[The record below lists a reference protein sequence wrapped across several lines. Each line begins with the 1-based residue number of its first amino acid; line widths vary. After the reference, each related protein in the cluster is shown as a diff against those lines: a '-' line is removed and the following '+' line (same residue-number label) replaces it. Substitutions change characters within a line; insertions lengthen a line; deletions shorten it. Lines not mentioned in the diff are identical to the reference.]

1 MMAPASAAA
10 WSLDH
15 RPGLRHTLV
24 ALIFAL
30 GALPKLI
37 YLFSHGAL
45 WGDEAA
51 LAMNIGP
58 RGFLELGRP
67 FVYLQV
73 CPWGAMA
80 GIKVMTLLLG
90 TGEVGYR
97 AFPTLAALA
106 AMAFTYPLGARI
118 HSREAGLVAMFLT
131 GLGYWLTHYSAE
143 LKPYSLDATAA
154 VLLLLLAARVLA
166 APQDNR
172 AFVGLFA
179 AGLVA
184 VWSSITA
191 LFVLAGV
198 GTALAFDA
206 FTQRRGARRL
216 VVVAGAGVAW
226 VVAFAV
232 HYQAYLVRSAVA
244 SDKKAV
250 VFWNDGFAPMPPTT
264 LAQLRWYPAKFFYAF
279 VGPGGLGLRYLAGLA
294 FLLGLYLLYKKGK
307 LSFVVLLVSPLVY
320 VLLASMLKRYP
331 MLGRL
336 VLFMIP
342 SLVIPIGVT
351 VAEGLAH
358 ARKAVRVAALALP
371 LLLVA
376 PTLKASWHRVRP
388 QPGLRD
394 MRHVMEEIA
403 ADFRDGDVIY
413 MAGGGY
419 ATIFDFYAEQYKLP
433 KIYVGVDNLRHF
445 DEQKRFPHLVEVPP
459 LAFGKPRVWFIGS
472 TISDPGGDRD
482 LLRSTE
488 DPASF
493 LGRFFARHGGRKLS
507 SSPAHDMVLEL
518 WDMSDAVTPTGD
530 AAIENPRPAD

>member
-1 MMAPASAAA
+1 MASPHADA

-15 RPGLRHTLV
+15 RPGLRRALV
-24 ALIFAL
+24 ALIFIL

-37 YLFSHGAL
+37 YLYSHGAL

-80 GIKVMTLLLG
+80 GIKALTLILG

-97 AFPTLAALA
+97 AFPTLAALVA
-106 AMAFTYPLGARI
+106 IAFTYPLGARI

-154 VLLLLLAARVLA
+154 VILLLLAARALS
-166 APQDNR
+166 APDDKR
-172 AFVGLFA
+172 AFIGLFLG
-179 AGLVA
+179 GLVA
-184 VWSSITA
+184 AWSSITS

-206 FTQRRGARRL
+206 LKERRGMKRL
-216 VVVAGAGVAW
+216 LTVGAVGVAW
-226 VVAFAV
+226 VVAFGV

-250 VFWNDGFAPMPPTT
+250 AFWNDGFAPFPPTS
-264 LAQLRWYPAKFFYAF
+264 LAELRWYPGKFFYAF
-279 VGPGGLGLRYLAGLA
+279 VGPGGLGLRYLAGLV
-294 FLLGLYLLYKKGK
+294 FLYGLYLLYKKGK
-307 LSFVVLLVSPLVY
+307 LTFVVLLVSPLVY
-320 VLLASMLKRYP
+320 VLLASMVKRYP

-342 SLVIPIGVT
+342 SLVVPIGVV
-351 VAEGLAH
+351 VAEALGH
-358 ARKAVRVAALALP
+358 AKKAVRVAALALP
-371 LLLVA
+371 ILLVV
-376 PTLKASWHRVRP
+376 PTLGQTWARVKP

-394 MRHVMEEIA
+394 MRHVMQQIA
-403 ADFRDGDVIY
+403 AGYRPGDVIY

-419 ATIFDFYAEQYKLP
+419 ATIFDFYAEQYGLP
-433 KIYVGVDNLRHF
+433 KVYVGVDNLRHY
-445 DEQKRFPHLVEVPP
+445 DEDKNFPHLVEVPP
-459 LAFGKPRVWFIGS
+459 LVFGKPRVWFMGS
-472 TISDPGGDRD
+472 TIWSEADPK
-482 LLRSTE
+482 LAFRSPE
-488 DPASF
+488 DPAAF
-493 LGRFFARHGGRKLS
+493 LSRFFAKHGGRKLS
-507 SSPAHDMVLEL
+507 SFPAHDMVLEL
-518 WDMSDAVTPTGD
+518 WDMSAAVTPEGK
-530 AAIENPRPAD
+530 AAIENPRPE